1 MNIIKYSKLAYLSLA
16 IVSIA
21 GLGLSFVG
29 YLAAVDWENNRINIA
44 FEREIEQVTASL
56 EKEVNVNLAILEGL
70 QGLYSAAKHVDRNE
84 FTVFAGPLL
93 ERHPT
98 IQALEW
104 VPRVPGQF
112 RERYEKKAQ
121 AEGHEYFQFMERTTD
136 GSLVRAS
143 ERAEY
148 YPVYYVEPLKG
159 NEPALGF
166 DLASNEAR
174 HSTLITSAETGQALA
189 SPPITLVQGTGVHKG
204 SLVVFPVFKKPTISD
219 GQETRG
225 LKGFVIGVF
234 RIEQIIQIT
243 IENRTTSAHIF
254 VFDSTTDEQAIPI
267 YGKERPIYGKE
278 RVPTVQ
284 ADTYRTIKRDV
295 LFAARRWTLTAIP
308 TNQFIESHQ
317 SWHPRAIWGVGISF
331 TLLFSILVLV
341 FSNRERE
348 VRKIVA
354 ERTKKLTAV
363 EKRTRAI
370 LDTSLSAIIAIN
382 EKAEIILFN
391 PAAERMFGYTAAEV
405 KGKNVRLLMPEPDQS
420 QHDTYLKNYITTGKA
435 QIIGTGR
442 EVIGATKSG
451 ETFPIQL
458 SVGEAKIEDQRMFV
472 GIIVDITIQKNIEKS
487 LIFAKKRAEESNR
500 LKSEFLSTVSHEL
513 RTPLTVILGYPPLLS
528 NPSSNLSPD
537 IIKEIGQDIDRAG
550 THLMHMIND
559 LLDFSKIEAGSLQ
572 LNVQNVK
579 LRDSVKKV
587 CETFDML
594 ADNKGVEIRDNIQ
607 DFTLAADPI
616 RLEQIL
622 INLVNNA
629 LKFTSKGYVELS
641 ACDGENFVE
650 ISVRDTGCG
659 IKADDL
665 NHIFDHFRQADAS
678 STRAAQG
685 TGLGLAIVKK
695 LVEAHGGHIKVES
708 QCDSGSRFIF
718 TIPKH
723 MEDE

>member
-16 IVSIA
+16 IVATA
-21 GLGLSFVG
+21 GLGLSFIG
-29 YLAAVDWENNRINIA
+29 YLAVVEWENNRINIA

-56 EKEVNVNLAILEGL
+56 EKEVNVNLAILEGV
-70 QGLYSAAKHVDRNE
+70 QGLYFASKRVDRNE
-84 FTVFAGPLL
+84 FAVFAAPLL

-104 VPRVPGQF
+104 VPRVPGQL
-112 RERYEKKAQ
+112 RKSYEQEAQ
-121 AEGHEYFQFMERTTD
+121 AEGYEGFQFMERTAD
-136 GSLVRAS
+136 GRLVRAN
-143 ERAEY
+143 ERTEY

-174 HSTLITSAETGQALA
+174 YSTLIASAKTGQALA
-189 SPPITLVQGTGVHKG
+189 SPPVTLVQGTGAQKG
-204 SLVVFPVFKKPTISD
+204 ALVVFPVFKKTAISA
-219 GQETRG
+219 GQEIRG
-225 LKGFVIGVF
+225 LAGFVLGVF
-234 RIEQIIQIT
+234 RIEQIIQIA
-243 IENRTTSAHIF
+243 IQNRTASAHVF
-254 VFDSTTDEQAIPI
+254 VLDSTNSEQALPV
-267 YGKERPIYGKE
+267 YGKE
-278 RVPTVQ
+278 RVLTAQ
-284 ADTYRTIKRDV
+284 ADTFHTIKRDV
-295 LFAARRWTLTAIP
+295 LFAARRWTLTAAP
-308 TNQFIESHQ
+308 TNRFIESHQ
-317 SWHPRAIWGVGISF
+317 SWHPRAIAGIGISF

-341 FSNRERE
+341 FSSRERGI
-348 VRKIVA
+348 RKIVA
-354 ERTKKLTAV
+354 ERTKKLTTV

-391 PAAERMFGYTAAEV
+391 PAAERMFGYTTAEV
-405 KGKNVRLLMPEPDQS
+405 KGENVRMLMPEPDRA
-420 QHDTYLKNYITTGKA
+420 QHNTYLKNYITTGKA
-435 QIIGTGR
+435 QIIGKGR
-442 EVIGATKSG
+442 EVIGVNKSG

-528 NPSSNLSPD
+528 NSSSNLSPD

-550 THLMHMIND
+550 THLLHMIND
-559 LLDFSKIEAGSLQ
+559 LLDFSKIEAGSLK
-572 LNVQNVK
+572 LNVQTVELK
-579 LRDSVKKV
+579 DCVKKV
-587 CETFDML
+587 CGTFDML
-594 ADNKGVEIRDNIQ
+594 AEGKGIEIRDNVQ
-607 DFTLAADPI
+607 DLTLVADPI

-641 ACDGENFVE
+641 ACDGKDFVE

-659 IKADDL
+659 INANDI